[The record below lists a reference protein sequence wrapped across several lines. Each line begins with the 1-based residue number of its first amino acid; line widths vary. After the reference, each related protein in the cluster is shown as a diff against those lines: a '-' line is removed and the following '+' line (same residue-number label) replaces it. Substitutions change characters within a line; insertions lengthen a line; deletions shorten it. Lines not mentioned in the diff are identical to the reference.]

1 MNNSKIQV
9 KVGIVEFSGEGD
21 QEWLALQLDKIISK
35 VPELLRLELES
46 PTIKDETT
54 EVGKLKNPPATVTSK
69 PMNLSS
75 WLKEKNA
82 TINLVKKFLAT
93 AAFLQVGG
101 KSRLSTAE
109 IVTALKNS
117 NQSKLANPADN
128 LNANVKK
135 GFCEKDGNEFFV
147 TVEGLEELSIT

>member
-1 MNNSKIQV
+1 MSSSKIQV
-9 KVGIVEFSGEGD
+9 RVGIVEFSGEGE
-21 QEWLALQLDKIISK
+21 QEWLASQLDKIISK
-35 VPELLRLELES
+35 IPELLKMELES
-46 PTIKDETT
+46 PTIKDEITD
-54 EVGKLKNPPATVTSK
+54 VGNVKEKPVTAISK
-69 PMNLSS
+69 PINLAL

-82 TINLVKKFLAT
+82 TTNLVKKFLTT

-101 KSRLSTAE
+101 KRRLSTAE

-117 NQSKLANPADN
+117 NQSKLPNPADN

-147 TVEGLEELSIT
+147 TTEGMEELSIS